1 MFPDMICP
9 CYLQDIY
16 KDMYTSVTYR
26 ELFMFRTCFVLAI
39 YRTTFPRFSS
49 IQISLTDLSLTNK

>member
-26 ELFMFRTCFVLAI
+26 ELFMFPNMFCPCDLQNNFPTFFI
-39 YRTTFPRFSS
+39 YTYFPNGS
-49 IQISLTDLSLTNK
+49 IANK